1 MDAPATQDA
10 VAGEPLRFRI
20 LSLNTHKGFT
30 VFNRRFVLHE
40 LREAVRG
47 VGADVVFLQEVI
59 GSHKEHSTRYENWP
73 ATSQYEFLADT
84 IWTDVAYGRNA
95 VYAGGDHGNALLSKF
110 PILRYRNLDVS
121 QSGPER
127 RGLLH
132 CVLREPV
139 SGRDIHAICVH
150 LGLRESHRREQ
161 LRLLCRL
168 IEGLPADAPLLVAGD
183 FNDWRQRAH
192 ELLHRGSNLREVF
205 VEAFGRAAR
214 SFPARMPLLP
224 LDRIYVRNVTARQPA
239 VLHELPWSHLSDHA
253 PLTAEITL

>member
-1 MDAPATQDA
+1 MEAPANQ
-10 VAGEPLRFRI
+10 PLSFRI

-47 VGADVVFLQEVI
+47 VGADIVFLQEVI

-73 ATSQYEFLADT
+73 EKSQYEFLADT
-84 IWTDVAYGRNA
+84 IWPQFAYGRNA
-95 VYAGGDHGNALLSKF
+95 VYPGGDHGNALLSKF
-110 PILRYRNLDVS
+110 PILQYRNLDVS

-132 CVLREPV
+132 CVLKEPAN
-139 SGRDIHAICVH
+139 GRAIHAICVH

-161 LRLLCRL
+161 LRLLCQL
-168 IEGLPADAPLLVAGD
+168 IDELPPDAPLLVAGD

-192 ELLHRGSNLREVF
+192 EQLHRCSNLREVF
-205 VEAFGRAAR
+205 IEATGRAAL
-214 SFPARMPLLP
+214 SFPVRFPFMP
-224 LDRIYVRNVTARQPA
+224 LDRIYVRNVHVQQPS
-239 VLHELPWSHLSDHA
+239 VLAYKPWSHLSDHA
-253 PLTAEITL
+253 ALTAEVLL